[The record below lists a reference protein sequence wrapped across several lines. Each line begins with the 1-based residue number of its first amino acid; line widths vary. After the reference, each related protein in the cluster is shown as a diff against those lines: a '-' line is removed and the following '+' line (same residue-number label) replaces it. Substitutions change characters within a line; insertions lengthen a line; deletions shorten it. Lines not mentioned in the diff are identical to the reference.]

1 MRGDRLLESR
11 DRDGFQPVF
20 NGKDWTGWAGPVDN
34 YEIVDGT
41 LKCKPEQGGTIFTK
55 KEYGDFAAR
64 LEIRLPAGGN
74 NGLAIR
80 YPGDGDTA
88 YVGMCEIQMLDNED
102 SEVRDA
108 RSTAV
113 PRIDLRDD
121 PGRARLPA
129 SRR

>member
-1 MRGDRLLESR
+1 MARDIEWDEGRRLLESR
-11 DRDGFQPVF
+11 DREGFQPVF

-41 LKCKPEQGGTIFTK
+41 IKCKPEQGGTIFTK

-64 LEIRLPAGGN
+64 LEIRLPPGGN

-88 YVGMCEIQMLDNED
+88 YVGMAGRFDGSED
-102 SEVRDA
+102 TQPEMAFIGTETR
-108 RSTAV
+108 
-113 PRIDLRDD
+113 
-121 PGRARLPA
+121 
-129 SRR
+129 